1 MSQKN
6 GKDTKDIPFYERKNA
21 YLKCGLMSLVGSVL
35 MLAAAFLGWMVV
47 FSKMDEFKLTSVT
60 FLGVVREGLSSF
72 IVRNAEG
79 KILEVHPTLRGI
91 IPVFFFVIYLAS
103 VIFLGVCGYMD
114 NIAKKDFFPKWRKR
128 IRLGAALLSLLM
140 VILMVHSPFYKI
152 GMNHL
157 IEMQG
162 MWQGIVDSNIA
173 NDHAGYRG
181 MFSKMLAGPGMFCYI
196 VGIVMSVGAIA
207 YNFVLDT
214 LNEAE

>member
-1 MSQKN
+1 
-6 GKDTKDIPFYERKNA
+6 
-21 YLKCGLMSLVGSVL
+21 
-35 MLAAAFLGWMVV
+35 
-47 FSKMDEFKLTSVT
+47 
-60 FLGVVREGLSSF
+60 
-72 IVRNAEG
+72 
-79 KILEVHPTLRGI
+79 
-91 IPVFFFVIYLAS
+91 
-103 VIFLGVCGYMD
+103 
-114 NIAKKDFFPKWRKR
+114 
-128 IRLGAALLSLLM
+128 
-140 VILMVHSPFYKI
+140 MVHSPFYKI